1 MATFKAEIYKHQ
13 KKANGTW
20 NVKIRIT
27 HNREKKYLSTSIYA
41 TKDDLT
47 RTFKLKSQDIIEET
61 EAIISSYRDACNKL
75 GTRANSM
82 TVEDIVDYVTGISDE
97 KQREI
102 DFISFSNTY
111 IESIKSTGT
120 ARNYKSAINS
130 LTKFAKR
137 DRLNISEITA
147 KFLSNYADFINLE
160 KSKRNIEAIK
170 NDERI
175 TSNRALTLYMG
186 CIRHL
191 YNEAKRVYNDED
203 GGKILIPWSP
213 FSKYK
218 VPRDEATRKR
228 AIEAEAI
235 KKIYELPYKM
245 RKNARTKSEQNCRY
259 NLAKDMFLLSFGLIG
274 MNSADLYTC
283 SNLSNGTIIY
293 NREKTK
299 SRRADEAEIHVDITP
314 AISALVEK
322 YRDRTGK
329 RVFNF
334 YQMYRDTNTFNQAIN
349 KGLKEIGKELGIE
362 DLEFYAAR
370 HSWATIAINDV
381 KIDKYTVHAALNHVD
396 ESMKVTDIYIKKDF
410 TAINEANRKVL
421 DLVFG
426 EKVGD

>member
-75 GTRANSM
+75 GTRADSM

-120 ARNYKSAINS
+120 ARNYKSTINS
-130 LTKFAKR
+130 LTKFTKR

-170 NDERI
+170 NDERV

-218 VPRDEATRKR
+218 IPRDEATRKR

-314 AISALVEK
+314 AISALLEK

-329 RVFNF
+329 KVFNF

-349 KGLKEIGKELGIE
+349 KGLKEIGKELEIE

-410 TAINEANRKVL
+410 TAINDANRKVL

-426 EKVGD
+426 EKLGD